1 MFVVHVV
8 WETMTTISD
17 DGELALGIA
26 DISNDGGFK
35 QDECLLFSRELIDQ
49 IRELHINETANAPRG
64 KISNRVKDKNC
75 QTGNATR

>member
-26 DISNDGGFK
+26 DNFNDGVLSKMSVCCF
-35 QDECLLFSRELIDQ
+35 
-49 IRELHINETANAPRG
+49 HAN
-64 KISNRVKDKNC
+64 
-75 QTGNATR
+75 